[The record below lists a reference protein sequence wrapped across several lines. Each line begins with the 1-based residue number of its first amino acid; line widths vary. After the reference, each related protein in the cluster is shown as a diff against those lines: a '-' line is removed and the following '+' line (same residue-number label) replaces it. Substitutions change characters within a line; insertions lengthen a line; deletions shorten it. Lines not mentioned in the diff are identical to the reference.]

1 MVTTKRNVDLR
12 LLMVLAMVAVVTGLS
27 CGNQSGAPTAPT
39 ATAPTGIRDDASL
52 FRLISQTDAFGL
64 YTVFPNADEF
74 TTGSLNGSEAHRPV
88 IRVSLNATAAG
99 ALQNGRLPSGA
110 RFPDGSI
117 VFKEI
122 RSSAAASPN
131 LYAFFL
137 VESRQRVH
145 QLPPAGTGT
154 SKRLR
159 AIVRE
164 AAMRLRASRSPRRG
178 FRGRVRN
185 DRSRCRDRRS
195 RCRQSSGT
203 RDRNYR

>member
-27 CGNQSGAPTAPT
+27 CGNQSGTPTAPT

-52 FRLISQTDAFGL
+52 FRLISQTDAFGR

-74 TTGSLNGSEAHRPV
+74 TTGRLNGSEAHRPV
-88 IRVSLNATAAG
+88 IRVSLNAIAAG

-131 LYAFFL
+131 LYAVMVKDGGNSLAGNGWLWAEYGPTGSVTFSLSNRGSACTSCHQREQGPQNDF
-137 VESRQRVH
+137 VRSFERQ
-145 QLPPAGTGT
+145 Q
-154 SKRLR
+154 
-159 AIVRE
+159 
-164 AAMRLRASRSPRRG
+164 
-178 FRGRVRN
+178 
-185 DRSRCRDRRS
+185 
-195 RCRQSSGT
+195 
-203 RDRNYR
+203 